1 MVKRKER
8 ELPAV
13 KAIKPLD
20 IFTREQWTAL
30 TRVSPWKAIALL
42 AHAWAVIIA
51 AIAFAIWASHPA
63 AWIAAIIIIGGRQ
76 LGLGIL
82 MHDGAHGA
90 LHPKRKINN
99 ALGHWAS
106 GIAVGIDLHSYRT
119 YHLSHH
125 RFTQQDEDPDLVLSA
140 PFPVSRASMIR
151 KIARDILGLTF
162 IKQRGLQFIGAVKS
176 LLNGGKFS
184 DHKALFQFWA
194 MQILLISLSWFSGY
208 GLVPYMLWFI
218 ALATTFPLFLR
229 IRNIAEHAA
238 APVGS
243 NDPFT
248 HARTTHANI
257 LARATV
263 APYWVNYHCEHHLFM
278 GVPCYNLPKVHAILS
293 PHHDRMNIAPNYMAV
308 MRTVTR

>member
-1 MVKRKER
+1 M
-8 ELPAV
+8 PDV

-20 IFTREQWTAL
+20 IFTRDQWTTL
-30 TRVSPWKAIALL
+30 TRVSPWKGIALVV
-42 AHAWAVIIA
+42 HGWAVIVG
-51 AIAFAIWASHPA
+51 AIVLAIWAAHPA
-63 AWIAAIIIIGGRQ
+63 AWLAAIIIIGGRQ

-99 ALGHWAS
+99 ILGHWFS
-106 GIAVGIDLHSYRT
+106 GIAVGIDLHPYRT

-125 RFTQQDEDPDLVLSA
+125 RYTQQDEDPDLILSA
-140 PFPVSRASMIR
+140 PFPISRSSMMR
-151 KIARDILGLTF
+151 KVARDLSGLTF
-162 IKQRGLQFIGAVKS
+162 LKQRGLQILGAVQS
-176 LLNGGKFS
+176 LFNGGKFS

-194 MQILLISLSWFSGY
+194 VQIILITLSLLSGY
-208 GLVPYMLWFI
+208 GVAPYALWFI
-218 ALATTFPLFLR
+218 GLATTFPLFLR

-243 NDPFT
+243 DDPFT
-248 HARTTHANI
+248 HARTTMATM

-278 GVPCYNLPKVHAILS
+278 GIPCYNLPKVHELLS
-293 PHHDRMNIAPNYMAV
+293 PYHHRMTIAPHYMAV
-308 MRTVTR
+308 MRTVTKA